1 MAVSYPQ
8 GEQLYN
14 IRLAAWVKGQAAK
27 GAEMEICARFF
38 KTLLVRQDVAVP
50 RPKMFPGAQL

>member
-1 MAVSYPQ
+1 MLAAICEIMTVGYPQ

-27 GAEMEICARFF
+27 GAEIDICARFF
-38 KTLLVRQDVAVP
+38 KTLR
-50 RPKMFPGAQL
+50 